1 MPDIKKQIRNPET
14 TSPETIDQQHEL
26 AGWNR
31 EIAERVAAE
40 EGVTMTDAHWE
51 VVDFLRKNYLEHGSA
66 LSGRELAKVL
76 DEAFSEHG
84 GSRYLH
90 QLFVKG
96 PVAQGSRIGGLS
108 LPPYTGDESFG
119 SAM

>member
-1 MPDIKKQIRNPET
+1 MPDINKQTRNPDV
-14 TSPETIDQQHEL
+14 TSPETIDQQHDL

-31 EIAERVAAE
+31 EIGEQVAAE

-51 VVDFLRKNYLEHGSA
+51 VVDFLRKHYLEHGPAS
-66 LSGRELAKVL
+66 SGRELAEAL
-76 DEAFSEHG
+76 DEAFAEQG

-90 QLFVKG
+90 ELFVKG

-108 LPPYTGDESFG
+108 VPPYTEDESFG

>member
-1 MPDIKKQIRNPET
+1 MPDITKQIRNPET
-14 TSPETIDQQHEL
+14 SGLETLDRQHEL
-26 AGWNR
+26 DGWNR

-51 VVDFLRKNYLEHGSA
+51 VVDFLRRHYLKHGPAS
-66 LSGRELAKVL
+66 SGRELAKLL
-76 DEAFSEHG
+76 DEAFAEHG

-108 LPPYTGDESFG
+108 LPPYTEDESFG

>member
-1 MPDIKKQIRNPET
+1 MPDITKQIRNPET
-14 TSPETIDQQHEL
+14 SSPETLDQKHDL

-31 EIAERVAAE
+31 ETGERVAAE

-51 VVDFLRKNYLEHGSA
+51 VVDFLRRHYLEHGPAS
-66 LSGRELAKVL
+66 SGRELAKAL
-76 DEAFSEHG
+76 DEAFSGHG

-90 QLFVKG
+90 QLFIKG
-96 PVAQGSRIGGLS
+96 PVAQGSRIGGLPV
-108 LPPYTGDESFG
+108 PPYTEDESFG